1 MVEVR
6 NKSGSVVRNEELLM
20 IKMPGINNLFS
31 TVNSHTDND
40 WVYTNLD
47 KWEEEPEK
55 AIFYLISEDE
65 IDDLEDD
72 DKTVENSAGELIPK
86 SLEKENVETWLDVQT
101 LQAIF
106 EVIQKKVKAPD
117 SDILIQAINHY
128 REYDDFMEA

>member
-1 MVEVR
+1 M
-6 NKSGSVVRNEELLM
+6 K
-20 IKMPGINNLFS
+20 KMQGITNLFS

-65 IDDLEDD
+65 IDDLEED

-106 EVIQKKVKAPD
+106 EVIQKKVNAPD
-117 SDILIQAINHY
+117 NDILIRAINHY
-128 REYDDFMEA
+128 REYDDFMEG

>member
-1 MVEVR
+1 M
-6 NKSGSVVRNEELLM
+6 K
-20 IKMPGINNLFS
+20 KMQGFTNLFS

-47 KWEEEPEK
+47 KWEEEPRN
-55 AIFYLISEDE
+55 AIFYLISEEE
-65 IDDLEDD
+65 IDDLEED

-106 EVIQKKVKAPD
+106 EVIQKKVTAPD
-117 SDILIQAINHY
+117 NDILIRAINHY
-128 REYDDFMEA
+128 REYDDFMEG